1 MTVDEIIN
9 LLPLSILEIISNSTD
24 KNKIE
29 EVIVYLKFEKIIPF
43 SENNLNDLSQEGRNK
58 YLLNLLKDIRVKS
71 VYTDDMQL
79 NLYNLQ

>member
-29 EVIVYLKFEKIIPF
+29 EVIVYLKLE
-43 SENNLNDLSQEGRNK
+43 L
-58 YLLNLLKDIRVKS
+58 
-71 VYTDDMQL
+71 
-79 NLYNLQ
+79 